1 MVISNPEELTQT
13 QDIPIWPVHCV
24 QNTKGAEIIPE
35 IDSSKF
41 DVIVEKGKDRRTE
54 MFSAFSDCF
63 GRTGNVLSSHDMA
76 TLLRDSGIQQVF
88 VAGLAGEYCVF
99 HTALDAKREGF
110 DVLLVE
116 DAVKSVDP
124 GKDGWEAAKKIL
136 YAKGVNVVNLDG
148 SEIRRIKIMN

>member
-41 DVIVEKGKDRRTE
+41 DVIIEKGKDRRTE

-116 DAVKSVDP
+116 DVVKSVDP

-136 YAKGVNVVNLDG
+136 YAKGVNVVDSDG
-148 SEIRRIKIMN
+148 SEIRRIKIMD

>member
-35 IDSSKF
+35 IEGSKF
-41 DVIVEKGKDRRTE
+41 DVIVEKGRDRRTE
-54 MFSAFSDCF
+54 MFSVFSDCF
-63 GRTGNVLSSHDMA
+63 GRTGNVLSSHDVA
-76 TLLRDSGIQQVF
+76 ALLKDSGVQQVF
-88 VAGLAGEYCVF
+88 VAGLTGDYCVLN
-99 HTALDAKREGF
+99 TALDAKREGF

-136 YAKGVNVVNLDG
+136 DANGVSVVNSDG
-148 SEIRRIKIMN
+148 PEIRRIKIMD

>member
-1 MVISNPEELTQT
+1 MIISNPEDLTQT

-35 IDSSKF
+35 IDGSKF
-41 DVIVEKGKDRRTE
+41 DVIVEKGRDRRTE

-63 GRTGNVLSSHDMA
+63 GRTGNVLSSHNVA
-76 TLLRDSGIQQVF
+76 ALLRDSGVQEVF
-88 VAGLAGEYCVF
+88 VAGLAGDYCVF
-99 HTALDAKREGF
+99 NTALDARREGF

-136 YAKGVNVVNLDG
+136 YANGVNIVNSDW
-148 SEIRRIKIMN
+148 SEIRRIKTMD